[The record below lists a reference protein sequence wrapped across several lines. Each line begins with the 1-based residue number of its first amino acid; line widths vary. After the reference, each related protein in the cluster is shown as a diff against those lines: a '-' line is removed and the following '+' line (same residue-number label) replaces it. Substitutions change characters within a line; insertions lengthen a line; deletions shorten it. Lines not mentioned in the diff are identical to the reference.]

1 MSHLLAAA
9 GRYLRTQ
16 HLAVLAL
23 FLVLGGTSY
32 AAVKVTVPDKSGT
45 IRACYKT
52 KSGAL
57 RVTNATK
64 CKKGEKPVAWNT
76 AGLTG
81 PAGPAG
87 PAGLAGLAGA
97 PGANGTNGS
106 NGAPG
111 APGQQAPQAAVE
123 DWVAFAPDTAGGDCP
138 SAIGQFC
145 GNASACTGQVTN
157 CPWHSVGGGF
167 QSGAFYRDPYGVV
180 HLKGTVSAGAAGGGT
195 LGAHAT
201 NVVILPVG
209 YRPAARTQF
218 AVPADGVNTPDT
230 IGRVDVL
237 STGAVTL
244 VKPTDN
250 GIEHLALDGISFR
263 AG

>member
-1 MSHLLAAA
+1 MKHLLPAA

-16 HLAVLAL
+16 HLALLAL

-57 RVTNATK
+57 RVTSAKK

-76 AGLTG
+76 AGQTGPTGPTG
-81 PAGPAG
+81 PAGA
-87 PAGLAGLAGA
+87 AGA
-97 PGANGTNGS
+97 AGANGTNGS
-106 NGAPG
+106 NGTDG
-111 APGQQAPQAAVE
+111 APGQQAPPAAVQ
-123 DWVAFAPDTAGGDCP
+123 DWAAFAPDSTAGDCP
-138 SAIGQFC
+138 AATGQFC
-145 GNASACTGQVTN
+145 GNPTTCTGQVTN
-157 CPWHSVGGGF
+157 CPWHSVGGF
-167 QSGAFYRDPYGVV
+167 QSAAFYRDPYGVV
-180 HLKGTVSAGAAGGGT
+180 HLKGTVSAGAANGGT
-195 LGAHAT
+195 LGNHAT

-209 YRPAARTQF
+209 YRPAARAQF

-244 VKPTDN
+244 VKPTDA
-250 GIEHLALDGISFR
+250 GIEHLALDWISFR
-263 AG
+263 AAG